1 MAPKL
6 VFFLMVLIIVILW
19 YGQKV
24 LAKKSEN
31 YNSLE
36 RTYFEDLQKFLN
48 KEITKEELLQSAQRF
63 FSLNGADE
71 KSIAE
76 KVEKDLAIH
85 EM

>member
-6 VFFLMVLIIVILW
+6 VFFLMVLIIVVLW
-19 YGQKV
+19 YGQKI

-36 RTYFEDLQKFLN
+36 RMYFEDLQKFLN
-48 KEITKEELLQSAQRF
+48 KEISKEQLLQSAQRF

-71 KSIAE
+71 KAIAE